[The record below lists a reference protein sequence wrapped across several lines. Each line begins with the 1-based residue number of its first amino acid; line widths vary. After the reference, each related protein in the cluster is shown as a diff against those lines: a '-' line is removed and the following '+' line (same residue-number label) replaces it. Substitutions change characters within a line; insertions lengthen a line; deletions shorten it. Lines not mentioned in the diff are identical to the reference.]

1 MKSKRIVWMLLFSVA
16 VLAASLACSV
26 STNLPF
32 VSQAEPTATR
42 RATRVARATFTPLP
56 QATEIPTLEP
66 TEEPTEAPTLEP
78 TEEPPTPVP
87 ATKKPA
93 PKATKPPAPP
103 PAQPTNP
110 PEPAATEAPK
120 FPYKASIVTCTHA
133 GNAYIKGS
141 VCSDN
146 KCQAKLSGM
155 IVVMSD
161 APHGTILD
169 KVKTDVSGDFTF
181 TRNGGGPVGNPENW
195 YFWVVNAQ
203 DQPLSDAGG
212 PVPLDQGHNSD
223 DLINKCPN
231 TAAFISFYKP

>member
-1 MKSKRIVWMLLFSVA
+1 MKLKRTVSMTLLCAAALA
-16 VLAASLACSV
+16 VSLACSV

-32 VSQAEPTATR
+32 ASQAAPTSTR
-42 RATRVARATFTPLP
+42 RSTRVARATFTPLP
-56 QATEIPTLEP
+56 EATEIPTLEP
-66 TEEPTEAPTLEP
+66 TEEPTEAPP
-78 TEEPPTPVP
+78 TEEPTEAPP
-87 ATKKPA
+87 TKKPA
-93 PKATKPPAPP
+93 VKATKPPQPTAPPQPTVPPP
-103 PAQPTNP
+103 PAV
-110 PEPAATEAPK
+110 TEAPK

-141 VCSDN
+141 VCNDN
-146 KCQAKLSGM
+146 KCNAKMSGM

-181 TRNGGGPVGNPENW
+181 TRSGSGPVKDETW
-195 YFWVVNAQ
+195 YFWVVNGQ

-212 PVPLDQGHNSD
+212 PVHLDMGHNED

-231 TAAFISFYKP
+231 TAAFISFFKP